1 MKRRE
6 FFRKSVGAGLVT
18 GAALSLGG
26 YKKIWAATPVS
37 SEQFDLVA
45 VRGGEPGVM
54 LDRGIRQLGGMSTFV
69 KPGQTVVV
77 KPNIGWD
84 ALPERAANTNP
95 LMVQEIVK
103 QCLNAGARQVYVFDN
118 TIDEMTRCYRNSG
131 IEKAVKDAGGKM
143 VPANTEGYYSEVKI
157 PGGKRLQSAKVHELI
172 LESDVF
178 INVPVLKNHSS
189 TRLSLAMKNLMGV
202 VWDRRYWHSN
212 DLNQCIADYATY
224 EKKPHLN
231 IVDAYNALMR
241 NGPRGV
247 SKSDVT
253 NMKALLISTN
263 LVTIDAA
270 AARMFGMEPATVSFI
285 RKADEMGV
293 GSTNLENIKI
303 SRINI

>member
-1 MKRRE
+1 M
-6 FFRKSVGAGLVT
+6 GAGLAAGT
-18 GAALSLGG
+18 ALSLGG
-26 YKKIWAATPVS
+26 YNKLWAGTPVS
-37 SEQFDLVA
+37 AAQFDLVA
-45 VRGGEPGVM
+45 VRGGEPGIM
-54 LDRGIRQLGGMSTFV
+54 FDRGIRQLGGIQSFV

-84 ALPERAANTNP
+84 ALPDRAANTNP
-95 LMVQEIVK
+95 LLVHAIIR
-103 QCLNAGARQVYVFDN
+103 QCLDAGARQVYVFDN

-143 VPANTEGYYSEVKI
+143 VPGHTQSYYSEVKI
-157 PGGKRLQSAKVHELI
+157 PGGRRLKSAKVHELI

-212 DLNQCIADYATY
+212 DLNQCIADYATF

-231 IVDAYNALMR
+231 VVDAYNALMR

-247 SKSDVT
+247 STSDVT

-263 LVTIDAA
+263 MVTIDAA
-270 AARMFGMEPATVSFI
+270 AAKMFGMDPGSVTFI
-285 RKADEMGV
+285 RKAEEMGI
-293 GSTNLENIKI
+293 GSMNLDDIEI
-303 SRINI
+303 SRITI